1 VVTGTGDL
9 LAHSIAVQVGK
20 FSSVKVSG
28 ERMNSAKRKF
38 KRLSR
43 SRSSRG
49 FSILELVVALVVA
62 MVLAAIAI
70 PSVVTTYA
78 QYRLGAQGTL
88 IANEIDQLRMTAVRR
103 NSTVALLSGTTA
115 GSTVL
120 CIDVNKSNACDS
132 RDPEVVLPA
141 DMQIAP
147 AGAPGLSSLGSN
159 YSSAVTLPSGGIV
172 FGANGTISG
181 GAGPYI
187 IVIGYSNSSKYGYRA
202 ITVTPMGQIK
212 VWTASSGG
220 SWSST
225 S

>member
-1 VVTGTGDL
+1 
-9 LAHSIAVQVGK
+9 
-20 FSSVKVSG
+20 
-28 ERMNSAKRKF
+28 MNSAKRKF
-38 KRLSR
+38 ERLSR

-70 PSVVTTYA
+70 PSVVSTYA
-78 QYRLGAQGTL
+78 QYRLGVQATL

-120 CIDVNKSNACDS
+120 CIDVNKNACDS

-147 AGAPGLSSLGSN
+147 AGAPGLSSLGPN
-159 YSSAVTLPSGGIV
+159 YSSAVTLPSGGII

-181 GAGPYI
+181 SAGPYI
-187 IVIGYSNSSKYGYRA
+187 IVIGYRNSSKYGYRA